1 MSAAD
6 FDPLFQAAGAQY
18 GVDPMMLKA
27 LATQESSL
35 NPAAVNPAS
44 GAAGLMG
51 FTPATAKAYGI
62 NPLDPQQAIP
72 AAAQM
77 FAENLKRFGGNVE
90 QAVAAHFAGPD
101 QKLWGPKTDRYVSD
115 VANKFAAIRQSGG
128 YAPAPQAQEGVPSS
142 PSAQPDDIDAML
154 AARAQGKS
162 VGAAAPASPSASPAA
177 DPIDAMLAQR
187 AAGQQI
193 AGASQAQPSSAV
205 AKPEAQGSATAA
217 DLAAGG
223 ASPNTV
229 ADLGQIASG
238 AAHGVGSMFNNAANF
253 VERHLPFFPADVAAR
268 DTATQA
274 QVDQRF
280 SQTASPGEKASAFV
294 APMLMPLG
302 DLAAPGN
309 AVRAGITKLAG
320 TAAPG
325 IGRVVGS
332 LAGNATNGAIM
343 ATGAPIDP
351 NQPVGQQDARNLVTG
366 AALGAALPA
375 VASAGKAIGSNLW
388 NAVKPIVNPDA
399 YVGQGFAGALGDQAA
414 AVAQNIRSAPQ
425 FVPGSA
431 PTTAQAGANPVLVAT
446 EKAAA
451 NANPDFKIA
460 LATREA
466 QNNGARWN
474 ALNDIAQTPLDLQN
488 AQAARDMAVG
498 TLYNT
503 AKQQQYPVDAPLSN
517 ILGRPSMQA
526 AMARAQQLADEKGAG
541 PIMATVRVPNSM
553 GGAPGTST
561 TLTGT
566 GAHYIK
572 MAFDDMLNPQSQSG
586 FVGNSQNAL
595 KNTRG
600 AFMSWL
606 ESKSPEYSQARQTYA
621 AMSPPI
627 NTMEAGQQIADKLSG
642 RNLNSFGAPQLT
654 SQSYQT
660 ALARALKGQEF
671 GIDPQAEKTLT
682 AIGDDLQR
690 STVSSGLTSPG
701 SDTAYNIAANGWLAR
716 NLYGQKFGGASGL
729 GRAIGAIGAVATG
742 HPMIGLGILGGGNK
756 LGEMVGGRL
765 NDRLSNFLLDPN
777 ALLPYLD
784 ARAAAPV
791 NGTQQALAAALRRQ
805 VVPAV
810 VSGVSRRSLV
820 NAP

>member
-162 VGAAAPASPSASPAA
+162 VAAAAPASPAASPAS

-274 QVDQRF
+274 QVDQQF

-414 AVAQNIRSAPQ
+414 GVAQNIRSAPQ

-451 NANPDFKIA
+451 NANPDLRNA
-460 LATREA
+460 LAQRA
-466 QNNGARWN
+466 IDNNDARWQ
-474 ALNDIAQTPLDLQN
+474 ALMGVAKSPEALQA
-488 AQAARDMAVG
+488 AQAAREDATFPLYAAAGDQTANVGASFMKLAQRPAMRQAMQQADQLAANRGETLVWPQPGPNG
-498 TLYNT
+498 TLARSPSREINGRALDYTNRALGDMIAN
-503 AKQQQYPVDAPLSN
+503 AKATGNKELASGLADAQSQLQSWMQRYIPAQ
-517 ILGRPSMQA
+517 RQA
-526 AMARAQQLADEKGAG
+526 A
-541 PIMATVRVPNSM
+541 
-553 GGAPGTST
+553 
-561 TLTGT
+561 
-566 GAHYIK
+566 
-572 MAFDDMLNPQSQSG
+572 
-586 FVGNSQNAL
+586 
-595 KNTRG
+595 
-600 AFMSWL
+600 
-606 ESKSPEYSQARQTYA
+606 QTYA
-621 AMSPPI
+621 QMSVPI
-627 NTMEAGQQIADKLSG
+627 NTMEAGQAIANGLG
-642 RNLNSFGAPQLT
+642 TRAMNPGGAPEIGLMPYR
-654 SQSYQT
+654 S
-660 ALARALKGQEF
+660 ALSSAMKNAKY
-671 GIDPQAEKTLT
+671 GIDANALGTLQG
-682 AIGDDLQR
+682 IGQDLQR
-690 STVSSGLTSPG
+690 ATISNSLRSPG
-701 SDTAYNIAANGWLAR
+701 SDTAYNLAAQGWLAR
-716 NLYGQKFGGASGL
+716 QLYGPTFGGAGNL
-729 GRAIGAIGAVATG
+729 GKAVGAIGATALG
-742 HPMIGLGILGGGNK
+742 HPMVGLGILGGGNK
-756 LGEMVGGRL
+756 IGQMVGGRL